1 MSNNWIVI
9 IFLLFAVLMMS
20 LYLGSQSYNAFA
32 FTKSTLSEY
41 PYEGFAT
48 YQESFELR
56 EDEMD
61 VEPAISANPTS
72 KPASKPVITA
82 EGFETMPE
90 QQVSTL
96 SGSTYGDE
104 KPVAFLYNNDA
115 STTCKNY
122 GYTNSKGFI
131 CMSDSDI
138 KLLTTRGGNAA
149 GVSDQIGK

>member
-41 PYEGFAT
+41 PYEGFAN
-48 YQESFELR
+48 YQESFKLR
-56 EDEMD
+56 KDEM
-61 VEPAISANPTS
+61 VV
-72 KPASKPVITA
+72 KPASKAATTTA

-96 SGSTYGDE
+96 AGSTYGDE

-115 STTCKNY
+115 NTTCKNY